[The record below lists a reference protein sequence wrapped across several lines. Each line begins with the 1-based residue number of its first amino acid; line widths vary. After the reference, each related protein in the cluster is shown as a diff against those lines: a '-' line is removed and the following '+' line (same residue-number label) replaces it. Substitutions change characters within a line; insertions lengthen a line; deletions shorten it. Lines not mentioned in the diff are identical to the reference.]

1 MARRSAET
9 SIRVGNEAI
18 EGENLDQ
25 TRIDAVFKRCL
36 TNVGTGKIGGG
47 DDEKYGGV
55 GFGSQQS
62 LAQNKWI
69 EAPYEQLRGVNARLF

>member
-47 DDEKYGGV
+47 DDEKDGGV
-55 GFGSQQS
+55 A
-62 LAQNKWI
+62 L
-69 EAPYEQLRGVNARLF
+69 V